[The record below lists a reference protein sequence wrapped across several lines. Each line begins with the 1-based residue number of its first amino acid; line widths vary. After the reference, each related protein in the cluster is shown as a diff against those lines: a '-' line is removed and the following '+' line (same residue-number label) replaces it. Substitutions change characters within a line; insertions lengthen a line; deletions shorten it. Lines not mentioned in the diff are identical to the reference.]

1 MKIMDK
7 LKKTIVINKKMII
20 CLIVIV
26 LVGIITGSLLV
37 AVLNESDKNL
47 VTEYINT
54 FFNNIKENKL
64 NYIDTLKN
72 SIISNMSL
80 IIVIW
85 LLGISIIGVPIITF
99 LYFCKS
105 FILGFSLSSII
116 MHYKIKG
123 CLIAFLYIFPHQVIN
138 IMMLT
143 ILMTYALSLSFKL
156 ISSFFKKKT
165 IDFKIIMKKYL
176 VILLFSLLISIISS
190 LLEVFLMPKL
200 IKMVIPLIK

>member
-7 LKKTIVINKKMII
+7 LKNAIVINKKMIT

-47 VTEYINT
+47 VTEYINM
-54 FFNNIKENKL
+54 FFNNIKDNKL

-123 CLIAFLYIFPHQVIN
+123 CLIAFLYIFPHQIIN
-138 IMMLT
+138 IIMLT

>member
-7 LKKTIVINKKMII
+7 LKNAIVINKKMII

-54 FFNNIKENKL
+54 FFNNIKDNKL

-123 CLIAFLYIFPHQVIN
+123 CLIAFLYIFPHQIIN
-138 IMMLT
+138 IIMLT

>member
-1 MKIMDK
+1 MKIVDK
-7 LKKTIVINKKMII
+7 LKNTIVINKKMII

-54 FFNNIKENKL
+54 FFNNIKDNKL

-72 SIISNMSL
+72 SLISNISL

-138 IMMLT
+138 IIMLT

>member
-1 MKIMDK
+1 MKIVDK
-7 LKKTIVINKKMII
+7 LKNTIVINKKMII
-20 CLIVIV
+20 CLLLIV

-54 FFNNIKENKL
+54 FFNNIKDNKL
-64 NYIDTLKN
+64 NYVDTLKN

-85 LLGISIIGVPIITF
+85 LFGISIIGVPIIAF

-123 CLIAFLYIFPHQVIN
+123 CIIAFLYIFPHQIIN
-138 IMMLT
+138 IIMLT

>member
-7 LKKTIVINKKMII
+7 LKNAIVINKKMII

-47 VTEYINT
+47 VTEYINM
-54 FFNNIKENKL
+54 FFNNIKDNKL

-123 CLIAFLYIFPHQVIN
+123 CLIAFLYIFPHQIIN
-138 IMMLT
+138 IIMLT